1 MSFEFLYKHSRADA
15 VEMDELER
23 WKLSYKAN
31 CECKEAIEKAI
42 SMYLD
47 SKCVKEVFSEYG
59 YDRTMW
65 VLAATICCK
74 DYDGRFSNS
83 NKEWAK
89 GIITTDISTDEMRRY
104 AVDSHPAVLD
114 GFTTEVRKQYKALGL
129 LDNNKCLSDDKEYA
143 EKLLIL
149 KPTTLKDEFR
159 RSDFLGVADTE
170 QLPQWAQKRLEQLTA
185 PKMRIRVFQIDDS
198 LDYNKHKF
206 MSYDHVMKKG
216 GVDSLIYRQVYGGI
230 VNCSDIESVFA
241 LCNTNP
247 PPGYCGHSLSV
258 SDIVEI
264 EDGDDFGFYYCDSIG
279 FKKVPFDI
287 EQTDH
292 LEMLHVLIIENGKE
306 PYEAEIRDELKA
318 KQSVVGGLIEPVY
331 FADNNE
337 ALIYCDEEFLLKN
350 YEPNRR
356 VGDTIIHGTFMVIGN
371 GVNSHGEM
379 TDFSLTDDQIEDF
392 SEMFK
397 YPLIYLTKEE
407 LAEEQA
413 EEPDESISQT

>member
-1 MSFEFLYKHSRADA
+1 M
-15 VEMDELER
+15 
-23 WKLSYKAN
+23 
-31 CECKEAIEKAI
+31 
-42 SMYLD
+42 
-47 SKCVKEVFSEYG
+47 
-59 YDRTMW
+59 
-65 VLAATICCK
+65 
-74 DYDGRFSNS
+74 
-83 NKEWAK
+83 
-89 GIITTDISTDEMRRY
+89 
-104 AVDSHPAVLD
+104 
-114 GFTTEVRKQYKALGL
+114 

-159 RSDFLGVADTE
+159 RSDFLGAADTE

-258 SDIVEI
+258 SDIVQIQE
-264 EDGDDFGFYYCDSIG
+264 GDNFGFYYCDSIG

-292 LEMLHVLIIENGKE
+292 MEMLHVLIIENGKE

-337 ALIYCDEEFLLKN
+337 ALIYCDEEFLFKN

-397 YPLIYLTKEE
+397 
-407 LAEEQA
+407 
-413 EEPDESISQT
+413 